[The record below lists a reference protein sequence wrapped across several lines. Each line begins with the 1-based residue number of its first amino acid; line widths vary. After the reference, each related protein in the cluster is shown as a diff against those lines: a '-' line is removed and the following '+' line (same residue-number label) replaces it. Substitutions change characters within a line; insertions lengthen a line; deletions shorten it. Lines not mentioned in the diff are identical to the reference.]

1 MPEVLVSAVRE
12 ETQSWTNRKGRNK
25 TLFMDN
31 LTVEKITRKT
41 TKKTAILNSKFTKV
55 LNTIT
60 IYKN

>member
-12 ETQSWTNRKGRNK
+12 ETQKLDNRKGRNK

-41 TKKTAILNSKFTKV
+41 TKKTAILNSKFTEV